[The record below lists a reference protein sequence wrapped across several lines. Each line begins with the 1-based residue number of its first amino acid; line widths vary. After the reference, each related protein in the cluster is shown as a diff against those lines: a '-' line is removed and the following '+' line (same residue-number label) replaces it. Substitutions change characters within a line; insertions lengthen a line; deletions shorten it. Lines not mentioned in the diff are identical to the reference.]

1 MEPKRAADRGIAG
14 DSSRQAA
21 GYREDRCEDSGAG
34 AVRARHSPFHGQ
46 VARPKQAAQ
55 DDARHLRRLRIRAVA
70 GVFKKPSGRQ
80 LARILEQAERS
91 LPSALVA
98 PNMGDYNKA
107 VGVGSQIALTSIGA
121 DCALKTSTPGE
132 MFGTAVAAQLASSGA
147 DSLVERTTNWLS
159 HAERTQEDVG
169 ASAIY
174 LAWIFKFML
183 DRERTSESHKLSWRL
198 GMTALTGAAVV
209 VIPLA
214 ESSQGGKLDAVAHG
228 VSLVVAYGAHRFGLR
243 KRSNGGELY
252 LERAGA

>member
-1 MEPKRAADRGIAG
+1 MEASSEVLPQGHLERAKAVYSRLYGSVIMITSSMILANTSAG
-14 DSSRQAA
+14 N
-21 GYREDRCEDSGAG
+21 EFV
-34 AVRARHSPFHGQ
+34 VRADNP
-46 VARPKQAAQ
+46 
-55 DDARHLRRLRIRAVA
+55 
-70 GVFKKPSGRQ
+70 
-80 LARILEQAERS
+80 ILEQAERS